1 MTLLLNNEEVE
12 KALTPADTITATES
26 VYRELAEGAAFNRPR
41 SQVYL
46 PVESKANPGF
56 RYRFKSQEG
65 GSPGTGVWALRITS
79 DMAGHSF
86 TSGVKRRRILPVAT
100 GNRYCGLVILFDIE
114 RIEPIAIMPDGVIQ
128 KMRVAALSA
137 VGAKYLAPAK
147 PKVLGLFGSGWQASA
162 HLEYLCSLFDFGTIK
177 VYSPNEEH
185 RLRFAGTMAKKL
197 DRKIIAAGS
206 ARETVEGTDFVQ
218 AATAS
223 WDAVFDGHWVEK
235 GMYVASIG
243 GSDASNKRREIDD
256 ETIRRADIYIVHSKE
271 VARLDQSPDIWEVA
285 QKGIKA
291 WDSIHQIQDLL
302 AGKVSGRT
310 RPDQIT
316 VFNNNTGAGTQ
327 FAALGSAVVKRA
339 RDLGLGRELPTEWF
353 LEDVSP

>member
-1 MTLLLNNEEVE
+1 MTLLLNNAEVE
-12 KALTPADTITATES
+12 KALTPADTIAATES
-26 VYRELAEGAAFNRPR
+26 VYRELAEGTAFNRPR

-46 PVESKANPGF
+46 PVESKLNPGF

-86 TSGVKRRRILPVAT
+86 TAGVKRRRILPVAS

-114 RIEPIAIMPDGVIQ
+114 RIEPVAIMPDGVIQ

-137 VGAKYLAPAK
+137 VGAKYLAPPK

-162 HLEYLCSLFDFGTIK
+162 HLEYLCSLYDFEKIK
-177 VYSPNEEH
+177 VFSPNEQH
-185 RLRFAGTMAKKL
+185 RREFAASMSRKL
-197 DRKIIAAGS
+197 EQRIVAAS
-206 ARETVEGTDFVQ
+206 SPHETVDGSDVVQ

-223 WDAVFDGHWVEK
+223 WDAVFDGRWVEK
-235 GMYVASIG
+235 GVYVASIG

-256 ETIRRADIYIVHSKE
+256 ETIARSDLYIVHSKE

-285 QKGIKA
+285 QKGIRA
-291 WDSIHQIQDLL
+291 WDSIREIHELL
-302 AGKVSGRT
+302 SGSVTGRT
-310 RPDQIT
+310 TGNQIT

-327 FAALGSAVVKRA
+327 FAALGSAVLKRA
-339 RDLGLGRELPTEWF
+339 RDLGLGREIPTEWF